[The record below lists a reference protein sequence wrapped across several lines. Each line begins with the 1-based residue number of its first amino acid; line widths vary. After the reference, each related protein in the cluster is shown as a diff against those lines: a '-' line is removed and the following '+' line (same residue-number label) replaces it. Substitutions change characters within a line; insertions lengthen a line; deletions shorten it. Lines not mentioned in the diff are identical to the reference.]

1 VPGTDPRSV
10 LARERTVLARA
21 RFSAVC
27 SLVAIALAVFVPR
40 EVPTVLVVVPGGL
53 CAVVALIT
61 AIGLVVRDRR

>member
-1 VPGTDPRSV
+1 MSGPDPRWV

-27 SLVAIALAVFVPR
+27 SLAAIALAVFVPR
-40 EVPTVLVVVPGGL
+40 EVPAVLVVVPGGA

-61 AIGLVVRDRR
+61 AIGLVRPGR